1 MEPQVRRDLSG
12 RSRSLVRS
20 RDWGMAGPSS
30 IHRPAPGGPGEAVTV
45 PQAPPPRPR
54 SREGTFSEGVPECQ
68 RGVPREDRGSFRV
81 GPGKVP
87 PRATQ
92 SLPAPCSPCA
102 RTATGSPPA
111 APTWTQ
117 SLCAH
122 SHGAPPAP
130 SRPTCMQQAPHGA
143 AFYQP
148 SIVLAPSIV
157 AHVPLAKPLT
167 VGDLIP
173 SVGRETGAP
182 YQ

>member
-102 RTATGSPPA
+102 RTATGSPPSGPHMDAVPVRSQPWGPARPQPPHMHA
-111 APTWTQ
+111 AGATW
-117 SLCAH
+117 SCFLSAKHCASTFH
-122 SHGAPPAP
+122 R
-130 SRPTCMQQAPHGA
+130 RPCTTW
-143 AFYQP
+143 
-148 SIVLAPSIV
+148 
-157 AHVPLAKPLT
+157 KT
-167 VGDLIP
+167 
-173 SVGRETGAP
+173 P
-182 YQ
+182 YSG